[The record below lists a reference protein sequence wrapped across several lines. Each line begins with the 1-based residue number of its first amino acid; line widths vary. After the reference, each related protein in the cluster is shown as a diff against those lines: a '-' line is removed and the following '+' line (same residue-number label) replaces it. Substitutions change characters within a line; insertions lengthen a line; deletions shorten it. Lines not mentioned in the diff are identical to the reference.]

1 MDKSTFEMVDPL
13 MDEIAESTDQV
24 LDSPELAQL
33 RTLLT
38 ELKKE
43 LGDRYLVSL
52 GVTVDVF
59 DQEKERGLPLLQMGL
74 SGFGDAEPYHATGDS
89 SPQKYVA
96 DGEIQVVP
104 HDRCP
109 VCWEVWDF
117 KFKHQS
123 CRGCGATLGDN
134 VKVLLD
140 TDVCP
145 HCEKGKVSM
154 TTPVCPKCGHKV
166 DLNLVTWG

>member
-1 MDKSTFEMVDPL
+1 MDKSTFEVVDPL
-13 MDEIAESTDQV
+13 MDEIAESTDRV
-24 LDSPELAQL
+24 LDSLELAQL
-33 RTLLT
+33 KTLLT
-38 ELKKE
+38 ELKKQ

-59 DQEKERGLPLLQMGL
+59 DQEKERCLPLLQTGL
-74 SGFGDAEPYHATGDS
+74 SGFGDDGPHHAAGDS

-109 VCWEVWDF
+109 RCWQIWDF
-117 KFKHQS
+117 KFVHRS
-123 CRGCGATLGDN
+123 CRECGATLGDN

-140 TDVCP
+140 TDLCP
-145 HCEKGKVSM
+145 NCDEGKVSM
-154 TTPVCPKCGHKV
+154 TSPVCSKCGHEV
-166 DLNLVTWG
+166 DLNLVVWG